1 MGRKR
6 KIMIIAVAAVFLLS
20 GAASSLAFVSELSI
34 MENTAFTG
42 AVDIRLRT
50 FTEKEGREIKFSGSN
65 VLEHGQDI
73 PYIPRLTNMGSDC
86 YIRVAIFAGNK
97 LSNKNIAGEC
107 YGISDEWKYAKGYLY
122 YTRPFKTGE
131 TVDIC
136 RGFKFPG
143 FWEHCR
149 ENVLKVTTNVDA
161 VQKAN
166 FVPDFESD
174 GPWGEIIITNSEI
187 NGEGLVNTAKP
198 GKSNVE
204 IINTDDSKNVFIEDD
219 KFFDEL
225 FFMPGDVKRGTV
237 KIVNK
242 SSRRAR
248 IFFKAKCRTG
258 ALSDGLELEIDNGEK
273 NNKRIFHRG
282 LLSERELLEYRVIAE
297 MDKRSSREIKFKIS
311 MPESAENSYMMLKQN
326 IKWYFAADAY
336 GSANEAEPKTGEI
349 SVFLIFSLV
358 CFTISS
364 ICIYLTVGRKNESL

>member
-1 MGRKR
+1 MR
-6 KIMIIAVAAVFLLS
+6 
-20 GAASSLAFVSELSI
+20 
-34 MENTAFTG
+34 
-42 AVDIRLRT
+42 
-50 FTEKEGREIKFSGSN
+50 
-65 VLEHGQDI
+65 
-73 PYIPRLTNMGSDC
+73 
-86 YIRVAIFAGNK
+86 
-97 LSNKNIAGEC
+97 
-107 YGISDEWKYAKGYLY
+107 KYAKGYLY

-136 RGFKFPG
+136 RGFKFPV

-161 VQKAN
+161 VQKSN

-174 GPWGEIIITNSEI
+174 VPWGEIIITNSEI

-204 IINTDDSKNVFIEDD
+204 IIKTDDSKNVFVEDD

-225 FFMPGDVKRGTV
+225 FFMPGDVKTGSV

-248 IFFKAKCRTG
+248 IFFKVKCRPG

-311 MPESAENSYMMLKQN
+311 MPESAENNYMMLKQN
-326 IKWYFAADAY
+326 IKWYFAADTY
-336 GSANEAEPKTGEI
+336 GNANEAEPKTGEI
-349 SVFLIFSLV
+349 SAFLIFALV

>member
-1 MGRKR
+1 MERKR
-6 KIMIIAVAAVFLLS
+6 KIIIIGVAAVFLLS
-20 GAASSLAFVSELSI
+20 GAVSSLAFVSELSV
-34 MENTAFTG
+34 MENTASTG

-73 PYIPRLTNMGSDC
+73 PYIPKLTNMGSDC
-86 YIRVAIFAGNK
+86 YIRAAVFAGNK
-97 LSNKNIAGEC
+97 LSNKNIAREC

-143 FWEHCR
+143 FWDYCR

-174 GPWGEIIITNSEI
+174 VPWGEIIITNSEI
-187 NGEGLVNTAKP
+187 NGEGFVNTAKP
-198 GKSNVE
+198 RKSNVE
-204 IINTDDSKNVFIEDD
+204 IIKTDDSKNVFIEDD

-225 FFMPGDVKRGTV
+225 FFMPGDVKRGSV

-242 SSRRAR
+242 SSRRA
-248 IFFKAKCRTG
+248 
-258 ALSDGLELEIDNGEK
+258 ELEIDNGEK
-273 NNKRIFHRG
+273 NNKGIFHSG

-297 MDKRSSREIKFKIS
+297 IDKRSSREIKFKIS
-311 MPESAENSYMMLKQN
+311 MPESAENNYMMLKQN
-326 IKWYFAADAY
+326 IKWYFAADTY
-336 GSANEAEPKTGEI
+336 GNANEARPETGEI
-349 SVFLIFSLV
+349 SAFPIFALV
-358 CFTISS
+358 CFAISS
-364 ICIYLTVGRKNESL
+364 ICIYLTARRKNEIL